1 MILYNEYLYMYT
13 CINSNII
20 QMRTKKHG
28 NTVKNDGI
36 NILD

>member
-1 MILYNEYLYMYT
+1 MYT

-20 QMRTKKHG
+20 QMRAGKLE

-36 NILD
+36 NILN